1 MEKDL
6 KSADSS
12 LSSSMESLPSSNG
25 SAADDFVSTS
35 KHEEAIFRGIA
46 TNLLPKVG
54 TSVSTLILSASRGIR
69 NNHVRAMLRQ
79 LPNVRHVD
87 LSYTNV
93 AAPAF
98 AGLSR
103 VSLADLLWFSVLL
116 YSYHSPPQ
124 HCHVSDNY
132 RFTVTR

>member
-103 VSLADLLWFSVLL
+103 VSLMDFFLASRLL
-116 YSYHSPPQ
+116 
-124 HCHVSDNY
+124 
-132 RFTVTR
+132 